1 MHRRHFLGIAAAIAL
16 AAGSLAAAPAQADIV
31 VGGKDFTEQQLMAEM
46 TTQLLRAHGFD
57 VSTKAGLGSTVLRSA
72 MENGQIDVYW
82 EYTGTSLI
90 TYNKIEEPLGPQET
104 YERVKELDAEKGI
117 VWLEPSDANNTYALM
132 MQQEDA
138 AELGIGSISDLAAH
152 INEGNAMTFA
162 ANAEFPERPDGLRP
176 LQETYGFEFG
186 RSNLKRMDSGLT
198 YQALN
203 EDQVDVALGFATD
216 GRIAAFDFVVL
227 EDDRNFFPNYALTP
241 TARQEILDEN
251 PELQDLLNGLSA
263 KLDDQTMARLNSS
276 IDVDRE
282 TVEAVAQRF
291 LEEQGLI

>member
-1 MHRRHFLGIAAAIAL
+1 MHRRHFLGITAAIAL
-16 AAGSLAAAPAQADIV
+16 AAGSLAAAPARADIV

-72 MENGQIDVYW
+72 MENEQVDTYW

-90 TYNKIEEPLGPQET
+90 TYNKIEEPLGPEET

-132 MQQEDA
+132 MEQEDA
-138 AELGIGSISDLAAH
+138 AELGIESISDLAAH
-152 INEGNAMTFA
+152 INDGNDMAFA
-162 ANAEFPERPDGLRP
+162 SNAEFPERPDGLRP

-186 RSNLKRMDSGLT
+186 RPNLKKMDSGLT

-227 EDDRNFFPNYALTP
+227 EDDKDFFPNYALTP
-241 TARQEILDEN
+241 TVRQEVLDEN
-251 PELQDLLNGLSA
+251 PELRDLLNGLSA
-263 KLDDQTMARLNSS
+263 KLDDQTMARLNAS

-282 TVEAVAQRF
+282 TVEAVAQNF